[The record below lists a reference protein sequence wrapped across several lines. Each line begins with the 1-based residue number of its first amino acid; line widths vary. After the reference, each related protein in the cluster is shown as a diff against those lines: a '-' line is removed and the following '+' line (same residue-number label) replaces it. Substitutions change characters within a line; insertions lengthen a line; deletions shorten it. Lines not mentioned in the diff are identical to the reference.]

1 MSALPTF
8 LQKVTLDSNVLT
20 IEVKQK
26 IKPETQNNNK
36 GKHRQETKTDLDK
49 TT

>member
-20 IEVKQK
+20 IEVKWK
-26 IKPETQNNNK
+26 IKPETQNNNEV
-36 GKHRQETKTDLDK
+36 KHLQGTKTDLDK